1 MPLLTDGSDDGG
13 YCTTSRRG
21 RQPAGDVFFTPPEI
35 PIIPNKGAAAR
46 PAVNIREKR
55 ELLTVG
61 KRGGGQVYVLP
72 RVTYIRTKTAPSA
85 HAGGGV

>member
-1 MPLLTDGSDDGG
+1 MVQEND
-13 YCTTSRRG
+13 
-21 RQPAGDVFFTPPEI
+21 
-35 PIIPNKGAAAR
+35 AAER
-46 PAVNIREKR
+46 LPAVNIR